1 MTAEGE
7 PDVTTQLLEASPLWP
22 ATLDHI
28 RYDSPD
34 PAKLADFYLSAMGMT
49 ETPLGA
55 SEFLLEAPSRSIVI
69 DAGTAGQPYSAFA
82 LGDGD
87 HLRRYRAFLE
97 GCRVEL
103 LPSPTA
109 LFGSDAF
116 AVRDPDGR
124 LAVFGTRTRPPQP
137 SLADAAVGGL
147 PGQLQHVVVASA
159 RFPAMLRFYT
169 ETLGFMLSDTVH
181 QDAPAAHEGETNV
194 CFLRAD
200 EMHHC
205 FAVFRAPQSR
215 ADHHAYE
222 TTGWNDLKLWADHFA
237 SLEIPIWWGPG
248 RHGAGN
254 NLFFM
259 IKDPDGNNIE
269 ISAELETMK
278 KGQPGRKWMGARRA
292 TNLWGE
298 PWIRDTSATS

>member
-22 ATLDHI
+22 ATVDHI

-34 PAKLADFYLSAMGMT
+34 PAKLADFYISAMGMT

-69 DAGTAGQPYSAFA
+69 GAGAAGQPYSAFA

-147 PGQLQHVVVASA
+147 PGLLEHVVVASA
-159 RFPAMLRFYT
+159 RFPAMLKFYT

-181 QDAPAAHEGETNV
+181 QDDPAHEGEMNV
-194 CFLRAD
+194 CFLRA
-200 EMHHC
+200 E
-205 FAVFRAPQSR
+205 AV
-215 ADHHAYE
+215 D
-222 TTGWNDLKLWADHFA
+222 D
-237 SLEIPIWWGPG
+237 PG
-248 RHGAGN
+248 
-254 NLFFM
+254 
-259 IKDPDGNNIE
+259 
-269 ISAELETMK
+269 
-278 KGQPGRKWMGARRA
+278 
-292 TNLWGE
+292 
-298 PWIRDTSATS
+298 

>member
-1 MTAEGE
+1 
-7 PDVTTQLLEASPLWP
+7 VTTQLLEASPLWP
-22 ATLDHI
+22 ALLDHI

-34 PAKLADFYLSAMGMT
+34 PAKLADFYVATMGMT
-49 ETPLGA
+49 RTPLGA
-55 SEFLLEAPSRSIVI
+55 SEFLLEGPSRSIVI
-69 DAGTAGQPYSAFA
+69 GAGAAGQPYSAFA
-82 LGDGD
+82 LVDGA
-87 HLRRYRAFLE
+87 HLARYRAFLE
-97 GCRVEL
+97 GQGVPL
-103 LPSPTA
+103 LASPTA
-109 LFGSDAF
+109 LFGDDAF

-124 LAVFGTRTRPPQP
+124 LAVFGTRARPRLQTPGEG
-137 SLADAAVGGL
+137 AAARL
-147 PGQLQHVVVASA
+147 PGELQHVVVASA
-159 RFPAMLRFYT
+159 RFPEMLKFYT

-181 QDAPAAHEGETNV
+181 QDAPGPHQGEVNV
-194 CFLRAD
+194 CFLRAS
-200 EMHHC
+200 EIHHC

-222 TTGWNDLKLWADHFA
+222 TTGWGDLKLWADHFA

-278 KGQPGRKWMGARRA
+278 KGQPGRKWMGAKRA

-298 PWIRDTSATS
+298 PWIRDTPATS